1 MHSGNHLR
9 TTICEHFY
17 GKVGIDTYLSVHQ
30 KQENDVL
37 TIDRWHF
44 LFLMWNER
52 EEELLSFIEDLNKM
66 HPSIKFHL
74 KYSKTEIEFLDTKIY
89 KHTNGKL
96 CLTINRKP
104 TDRQNYLH
112 FKSVHPPSLKKTIP
126 HSQVLCI
133 SKICTETNE
142 MTKHL
147 AQLKEAFL

>member
-1 MHSGNHLR
+1 MPNGNHLR

-37 TIDRWHF
+37 TIHRWFFFWRGTKESRDYYH
-44 LFLMWNER
+44 LQET
-52 EEELLSFIEDLNKM
+52 STKM

-89 KHTNGKL
+89 KHTNSKL

-112 FKSVHPPSLKKTIP
+112 FKSVHPPFLKKTIP
-126 HSQVLCI
+126 YSQALCI
-133 SKICTETNE
+133 SKICPETNE
-142 MTKHL
+142 MTKYL

>member
-1 MHSGNHLR
+1 MG
-9 TTICEHFY
+9 TICAPPNANIFM
-17 GKVGIDTYLSVHQ
+17 GKLESTHIYPYIRNKKMTYLRYIDDFFFWRGTKESRDYYHL
-30 KQENDVL
+30 QE
-37 TIDRWHF
+37 T
-44 LFLMWNER
+44 
-52 EEELLSFIEDLNKM
+52 STKM

-112 FKSVHPPSLKKTIP
+112 FKSVHPPFLKKTIP
-126 HSQVLCI
+126 YSQALCI
-133 SKICTETNE
+133 SKICPETNE
-142 MTKHL
+142 MTKYL